1 MNPEII
7 GRGTWIDKVAYEI
20 INREKKL
27 GRSLENIRT
36 ESGLGASGIPH
47 VGSMADAVRAF
58 VVSLALQ
65 DMGYNSINIA
75 FSDDMDGLRRVPEGL
90 PEWLEN
96 YLLMPVSR
104 IPDPFGCHRSY
115 GEHMS
120 SLLREALDEAGI
132 KYVHYSASEIYKKG
146 SLKNEIHKIL
156 VNHEKVGKI
165 IYEETGQEKYLKYLP
180 YYVIC
185 ENCGRIYTTV
195 VTDYDPKTMKVKYK
209 CVGAEIKGKWYKGCG
224 HEGWAKIDRD
234 QGKLV
239 WKSEFAARWKA
250 LDVRFEAY
258 GKDIADSVRVNDRI
272 AREILGYEPPYHVRY
287 EMFLDASGRKITKS
301 RGNVFTPQVW
311 YRYGSK
317 ESLILFLLKRFIGT
331 RRVKLE
337 TIVNMMRELDYYR
350 DIYHGRIKVD
360 NPFKLARIR
369 GLLEYT
375 YKLGPVPPVLVPYEI
390 ILSLAEVAPEGK
402 EREFIT
408 KRLEK
413 YGYKYDSKEVE
424 ELITYAVNW
433 VREVGRPPLY
443 ESEIIIDEKTKTA
456 LYTLIEKIKNLEKG
470 EDIQGKIFETARE
483 YGIPVKNFFK
493 ILYMILTG
501 REYGPRLGPLIAD
514 IGVEKVIETI
524 KKKLKEKE

>member
-1 MNPEII
+1 MNIEII
-7 GRGTWIDKVAYEI
+7 GRGTWIDKIAYEI
-20 INREKKL
+20 INREKRL
-27 GRSLENIRT
+27 GRDLGVIKT

-58 VVSLALQ
+58 VVTLSLR

-90 PEWLEN
+90 PKWLKD

-104 IPDPFGCHRSY
+104 IPDPYECHNSY

-120 SLLREALDEAGI
+120 SLLKEALDEAGI
-132 KYVHYSASEIYKKG
+132 EYNHYSASDIYRRG
-146 SLKNEIHKIL
+146 FLRNEIHNIL
-156 VNHEKVGKI
+156 LNHEKVGRI
-165 IYEETGQEKYLKYLP
+165 IYEETGQEKYLRYLP

-185 ENCGRIYTTV
+185 EKCGRIYTTV
-195 VTDYDPKTMKVKYK
+195 ATDYDPKTRRVKYK
-209 CVGAEIKGKWYKGCG
+209 CVGAEIKGKWYQGCG
-224 HEGWAKIDRD
+224 HEGWVSIDKD
-234 QGKLV
+234 YGKLV

-250 LDVRFEAY
+250 LDIRFEAY

-272 AREILGYEPPYHVRY
+272 SREILGYEPPYHVRY

-301 RGNVFTPQVW
+301 RGNVFTPQIW

-337 TIVNMMRELDYYR
+337 TIVSMMRELDYYR
-350 DIYHGRIKVD
+350 DIYYGRIKVD
-360 NPFKLARIR
+360 NPLKLARIK

-375 YKLGPVPPVLVPYEI
+375 YKLKTVPPVIVPYEI

-402 EREFIT
+402 EREFII

-413 YGYKYDSKEVE
+413 YGYKFNPRDVE
-424 ELITYAVNW
+424 DLIIYAVNW
-433 VREVGRPPLY
+433 VREVGKPPLY
-443 ESEIIIDEKTKTA
+443 ESEIIIDKKTQKA
-456 LYTLIEKIKNLEKG
+456 LYTLIERIQDLRDG
-470 EDIQGKIFETARE
+470 EEIQGKIFEIARE
-483 YGIPVKNFFK
+483 YSVPVKNFFK
-493 ILYMILTG
+493 TLYMIITG

-524 KKKLKEKE
+524 KRELEE